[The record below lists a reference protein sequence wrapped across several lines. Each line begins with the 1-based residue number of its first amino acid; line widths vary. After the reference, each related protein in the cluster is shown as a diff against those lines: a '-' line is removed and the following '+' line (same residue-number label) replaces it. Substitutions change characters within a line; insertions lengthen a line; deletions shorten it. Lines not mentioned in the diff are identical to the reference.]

1 MGIFGFLSKAHLEQ
15 NLASDTLV
23 QRVDIINDK
32 IESQTVYIERQKAII
47 IRSEKAIDR
56 VGKDFTQDIAVQ
68 ENIIKSAYARLEVL
82 DADVKAYTDQGRGL
96 FKGDNIK
103 KGVELRK
110 QQKPERDKLSAEI
123 EEAKALIQKY
133 RDQSR
138 QGGDNNKAQI
148 KEAENNIITAQ
159 NKIDDLIIERQPL
172 EKKLINLEAE
182 VGPVKYIAAL
192 AVDWGMAEE
201 VNLSTAVRW
210 VILLIIVVFDPLA
223 VLLLIAA
230 NQSFARR
237 FPPKPPKPQE
247 IVDLEKPDEE
257 DVTLKWNEMIAK
269 ANQQV
274 AKEKENKLK
283 MQVTDWQ
290 SKLEKFNQKA
300 PKPTDKPVEIVVD
313 QPKPEPTKQE
323 KIDAFEERMK
333 AEEAE
338 LERVAAE
345 TKADIERI
353 KKSEDYN
360 YEDEIKY
367 DVETA
372 VKEQP
377 IEFDE
382 ERQDIVAQ
390 NGNDGLH
397 YEQDPGI
404 AKQIEDAMQ
413 DQGRIKPDLTEVIEP
428 PKPKTFKKGTLGG
441 VNNPVYTQAEKK
453 KMLEKQDK
461 ENAGT
466 DSEHKEE
473 RDIFNVYKFLKESP
487 ITAEEAKAHP
497 PITKSRMAFFEDH
510 IDDIKR
516 GTVNAEQLPP
526 DVRKTLSVLLSE
538 YDNPQI
544 EEPKPEPKPKPTVK
558 KMTTEGLVETFKED
572 PEIED
577 RDITDAELDALLAG
591 DDEEPKNDFDIV
603 IQGGKKIKVPKTSYK
618 QNVEQE
624 ESNAWSKIKELDL
637 PEPEKNEIILP
648 ELKSEPEPEQIETE
662 ELKIEKI
669 LPKDKI
675 QTHKKRLINDEQ
687 YRQRIESRINDLIIK
702 IENGEI
708 NLEDLTPEDQSVII
722 SLMKE
727 QGNNG

>member
-1 MGIFGFLSKAHLEQ
+1 ME
-15 NLASDTLV
+15 D
-23 QRVDIINDK
+23 
-32 IESQTVYIERQKAII
+32 QK
-47 IRSEKAIDR
+47 
-56 VGKDFTQDIAVQ
+56 
-68 ENIIKSAYARLEVL
+68 
-82 DADVKAYTDQGRGL
+82 
-96 FKGDNIK
+96 
-103 KGVELRK
+103 
-110 QQKPERDKLSAEI
+110 
-123 EEAKALIQKY
+123 
-133 RDQSR
+133 
-138 QGGDNNKAQI
+138 
-148 KEAENNIITAQ
+148 
-159 NKIDDLIIERQPL
+159 
-172 EKKLINLEAE
+172 
-182 VGPVKYIAAL
+182 
-192 AVDWGMAEE
+192 
-201 VNLSTAVRW
+201 
-210 VILLIIVVFDPLA
+210 
-223 VLLLIAA
+223 
-230 NQSFARR
+230 
-237 FPPKPPKPQE
+237 
-247 IVDLEKPDEE
+247 
-257 DVTLKWNEMIAK
+257 
-269 ANQQV
+269 
-274 AKEKENKLK
+274 
-283 MQVTDWQ
+283 
-290 SKLEKFNQKA
+290 
-300 PKPTDKPVEIVVD
+300 
-313 QPKPEPTKQE
+313 
-323 KIDAFEERMK
+323 
-333 AEEAE
+333 
-338 LERVAAE
+338 
-345 TKADIERI
+345 
-353 KKSEDYN
+353 
-360 YEDEIKY
+360 
-367 DVETA
+367 
-372 VKEQP
+372 
-377 IEFDE
+377 
-382 ERQDIVAQ
+382 
-390 NGNDGLH
+390 
-397 YEQDPGI
+397 
-404 AKQIEDAMQ
+404 
-413 DQGRIKPDLTEVIEP
+413 GRIKPDLTEVIEP
-428 PKPKTFKKGTLGG
+428 AKPKTFKKGTLGG
-441 VNNPVYTQAEKK
+441 VHNPVYTLAEKK

-526 DVRKTLSVLLSE
+526 DVRKTLSVLLSN

-544 EEPKPEPKPKPTVK
+544 EEPKPQPKPEPTVK

-591 DDEEPKNDFDIV
+591 DDEEPKNNFDIV

-624 ESNAWSKIKELDL
+624 ESNKWSKIKELDL